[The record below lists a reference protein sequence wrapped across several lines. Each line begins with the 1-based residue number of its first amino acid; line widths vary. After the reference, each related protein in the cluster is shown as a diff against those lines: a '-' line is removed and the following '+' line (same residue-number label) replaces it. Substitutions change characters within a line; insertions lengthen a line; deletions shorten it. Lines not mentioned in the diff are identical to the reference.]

1 MRTSTIKIALAIS
14 AALLIS
20 ASAVLWYGLYEVG
33 QKTAVIVELSDQI
46 KQEQLKVDH
55 FQALKKLAST
65 TVAARL
71 RLDRAFLKSEEVA
84 SFASYL
90 ERLATSAGATAK
102 ITSYS
107 SSQNG
112 DSVFA
117 TENLNATLNISGP
130 WYAVNNAVRL
140 LESIP
145 YASAIDAVSYTK
157 GASEEAGKA
166 LSNAPWTANVS
177 LRVVKYKQ

>member
-1 MRTSTIKIALAIS
+1 MRTLTTKLALTIS
-14 AALLIS
+14 AVLCVG

-33 QKTAVIVELSDQI
+33 QKTAAIVELSDKI

-71 RLDRAFLKSEEVA
+71 RVDKAFLKSDEVA

-90 ERLATSAGATAK
+90 ERLAASAGATAK
-102 ITSYS
+102 ITNYT

-112 DSVFA
+112 DREFA
-117 TENLNATLNISGP
+117 TENLNATLSIVGP
-130 WYAVNNAVRL
+130 WYAVVNAVRM

-145 YASAIDAVSYTK
+145 YASAIDSTSYVK
-157 GASEEAGKA
+157 GASEEAGKVLA
-166 LSNAPWTANVS
+166 NAPWTANVT